1 MISIA
6 FIFGTRPEIIKLA
19 PLINETY
26 SRNTFRERAYDP
38 ILINTG
44 QHKELLYPM
53 LDLFGLKCHYNLEI
67 MEENQTLTGTM
78 AKAVASISKVL
89 SFHKPDYVVVQGDT
103 TTTFA
108 GALAAFYNG
117 IKVIHIEAGMR
128 THDLNSPFPEE
139 AHRQMVSK
147 IAHLHFCATESNSKE
162 LINEGI
168 SSSKIH
174 VVGNTGLDS
183 IEQIVMKHLKDKPTS
198 NRKKILLT
206 LHRRE
211 SFGEPI
217 KKILEAVNYLADYGG
232 IEILFPV
239 HPNPNVIEA
248 VNKFL
253 RKNESVKIVNPLD
266 YLSFTQ
272 AMWDSDVILS
282 DSGGVQEEAP
292 FLGRPVVVLRE
303 KTERTETL
311 GKTSFLVGSD
321 TSKIISATMNVLNRE
336 EEFERDFSY
345 GDGYASQ
352 RVLDIIEAYK

>member
-1 MISIA
+1 MKKIA

-19 PLINETY
+19 PLINEAFR
-26 SRNTFRERAYDP
+26 RNTFRERAYDP

-53 LDLFGLKCHYNLEI
+53 LDLFGLKYHYNLEI
-67 MEENQTLTGTM
+67 MEENQTLSGTM
-78 AKAVASISKVL
+78 GKAVTSISKVL

-108 GALAAFYNG
+108 GALSAFYNG

-128 THDLNSPFPEE
+128 THDLSSPFPEE

-147 IAHLHFCATESNSKE
+147 ITHLHFCATESNSRD

-168 SSSKIH
+168 SKSKVH

-183 IEQIVMKHLKDKPTS
+183 LEQIVMKELKNKQKD
-198 NRKKILLT
+198 NCKKILLT

-217 KKILEAVNYLADYGG
+217 VKILDAVNYLSTYGG
-232 IEILFPV
+232 IKILFPV
-239 HPNPNVIEA
+239 HPNPNVREA
-248 VNKFL
+248 VNKHL
-253 RKNESVKIVNPLD
+253 KKNEAVTIVNPLD

-311 GKTSFLVGSD
+311 GKTSFLVGCN
-321 TSKIISATMNVLNRE
+321 TSKIISTTMSLLNRE
-336 EEFERDFSY
+336 KPFERDFSY

-352 RVLDIIEAYK
+352 RILDIIEINK